1 MDDYLFMLVAV
12 ILCMMIFLAMIGSLY
27 MEVKLMRTELND
39 YIFYTYRRPSE
50 YVVENGGD
58 EDAVSVPSA

>member
-12 ILCMMIFLAMIGSLY
+12 LLCMMIFLAMIASLY

-39 YIFYTYRRPSE
+39 YIFYTYKRPAE

>member
-12 ILCMMIFLAMIGSLY
+12 LLCIMIFLAMIASLY

-39 YIFYTYRRPSE
+39 YIFYTYPRPQE
-50 YVVENGGD
+50 IAGD
-58 EDAVSVPSA
+58 EDAVSVPTA